1 MYMLFMNEKLTR
13 GSIFYENCHFAK
25 QTKFSSAFICSII
38 LALYCFK
45 KVGEK
50 LSYYW
55 RNLDSSN
62 QRVRYSLKFLTLGLD
77 KVYPK
82 L

>member
-50 LSYYW
+50 LLLEES
-55 RNLDSSN
+55 RLLQSEGEILVKIFDSG
-62 QRVRYSLKFLTLGLD
+62 FE
-77 KVYPK
+77 
-82 L
+82 